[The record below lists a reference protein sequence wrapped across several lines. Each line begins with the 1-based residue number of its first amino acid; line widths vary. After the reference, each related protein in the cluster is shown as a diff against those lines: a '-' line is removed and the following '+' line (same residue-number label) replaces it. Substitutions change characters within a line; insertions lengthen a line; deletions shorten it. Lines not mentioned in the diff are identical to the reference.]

1 MDERIELLLGLR
13 DVTEE
18 LFLSLV
24 ELGGLVDALY
34 VGFKGRELLEV
45 VVGGEDT
52 ADVDNGSV
60 DRIVTYLMSAMVIDL
75 ASPMKEYFP

>member
-1 MDERIELLLGLR
+1 MEVKDQGGCGSGLDRCRDDGMDERVELLLGLR
-13 DVTEE
+13 DESEE

-24 ELGGLVDALY
+24 ELGGLVDALN

-60 DRIVTYLMSAMVIDL
+60 
-75 ASPMKEYFP
+75 E